1 MSKIFHV
8 PPRYLPDINLSENK
22 EKSKLR
28 ILSKDNAKL
37 CNDMKFKYAGTC
49 GKFVRRIEYIQTR
62 EMKVFIK
69 GIL

>member
-49 GKFVRRIEYIQTR
+49 GKFVRRIEYHEKKEIYI
-62 EMKVFIK
+62 FIK
-69 GIL
+69 GIQ

>member
-8 PPRYLPDINLSENK
+8 SPRYLPDINLYENK
-22 EKSKLR
+22 EKTKLR

-37 CNDMKFKYAGTC
+37 CDDMKFNYAGTC
-49 GKFVRRIEYIQTR
+49 GKFVRRIEYPQKR
-62 EMKVFIK
+62 EMKVLVK